1 MVILIS
7 VNVSIC
13 SLVPI
18 PELLKGF
25 TQCPVLPFVLKDFI
39 DEGQGISSKG
49 GKTEFF
55 FFLFLK
61 IMKLKVKNRVLCIV
75 YDVNETEYLFEN
87 IKI

>member
-39 DEGQGISSKG
+39 DEGQGISSEG

-55 FFLFLK
+55 FLF
-61 IMKLKVKNRVLCIV
+61 ISENH
-75 YDVNETEYLFEN
+75 ETEGEKQSTVYS
-87 IKI
+87 I